1 MKITLKAYRV
11 TNLNAN
17 IFFSICLYMHR
28 KWWKLMEINSGRAFI
43 GSVTGTEGGEKE
55 KVTFQFPPFLL
66 EFFIVSIYHFY
77 DKNKNRQ

>member
-17 IFFSICLYMHR
+17 IFFSICLYMRR

-77 DKNKNRQ
+77 DKDKNMQ